1 MFEDPDV
8 EAISMGENSS
18 VVEPAFARFVLREG
32 RGGWSWVEKREGE
45 GLEEVFWEVEGR
57 HKGGIGRVMV

>member
-1 MFEDPDV
+1 
-8 EAISMGENSS
+8 MGENSS